1 MRQEHA
7 VESLAQQSLDK
18 IGKLEA
24 DGQLRREHEKAV
36 DDQFMKLNDKLEKL
50 EQELEKVTKMAGKG
64 PGEAEAKTDAG
75 AKVEEA
81 PADNSKAEEEEKEE
95 GVASAEAVPALV
107 AEAPEEEKKL
117 AAALVRRVMTNVQE
131 KLAQE
136 GVASL
141 AKPAEAPVE
150 RVTSFLERTASNL
163 GIAKFFGI
171 NSGDEEPA
179 TAAPAVPDQGAGVQA
194 PAAAP
199 EEEASTATP
208 AAADE
213 EQLLLLRSSS
223 C

>member
-1 MRQEHA
+1 M
-7 VESLAQQSLDK
+7 
-18 IGKLEA
+18 
-24 DGQLRREHEKAV
+24 
-36 DDQFMKLNDKLEKL
+36 
-50 EQELEKVTKMAGKG
+50 T
-64 PGEAEAKTDAG
+64 
-75 AKVEEA
+75 KVEK
-81 PADNSKAEEEEKEE
+81 NI
-95 GVASAEAVPALV
+95 
-107 AEAPEEEKKL
+107 
-117 AAALVRRVMTNVQE
+117 
-131 KLAQE
+131 AQE

-150 RVTSFLERTASNL
+150 RATSLLERTASNL
-163 GIAKFFGI
+163 GKFFGI